1 MKARGET
8 IIPVNIEEE
17 VKKSYIDYAMSVIV
31 GRALPDVRDGLKPV
45 QRRILYTMYEMGLY
59 HNRPYKKSARIVG
72 ETLGKYHPHGDQ
84 AVYDALV
91 RLAQDFTMRY
101 PLVDGQGNFGSIDG
115 DSAAAM
121 RYCVEGD
128 TLVLTEEGLVK
139 IKDLAETKL
148 NSEKEINI
156 KVLSFNCAV
165 NRADMLFNSGIHK
178 TRRIK
183 TDIGLELVGSL
194 NHPVLTFVKENGD
207 IKFKWKL
214 LKDIKVGD
222 YLVVNTKTPFDF
234 KREVDKFLAY
244 SLGALCFGGSIGKE
258 RLVISSRKEDFI
270 DNLIKMFKERYKKVL
285 KNTCSCGNFS
295 LHVKDKKA
303 LEDFKDKFIR
313 KITEREIPDLIL
325 RSSLKSQIIFI
336 KAILE
341 GYAEFRNGKLLLRHK
356 SEKFIKQLQIML
368 LNFGIIA
375 RKNKNELEIQGKNL
389 LKLLKITKLKNL
401 LKNLKINEDL
411 KNESNSEEKIPYIN
425 VSYDALE
432 KKFENICRNLS
443 ERSAKTLKLIVKN
456 RYFLSKVVEIEE
468 DGSKP
473 VYSIRVLSDC
483 HSFVANGIINH
494 NTEARLSKIAEEMLV
509 DIDKDTVDFVPNFD
523 ESLKEPVVLPA
534 KFPNLLANGSSGI
547 AVGMTTNIP
556 PHNLKEVCD
565 AIVYLIENPECS
577 VDELLN
583 FIKGPDFPTG
593 GIIVGTSGIKK
604 AYKTGRGIIKVR
616 AKAFFDKIER
626 KKAIVIREFPY
637 QVNKARVIEQ
647 IARLVRDKKIEGI
660 SDIRDE
666 SDKEGIRVVIELKQN
681 VDEKK
686 LLEELYSKTQL
697 EISYGIILLALVDN
711 EPKILNLKDLIF
723 EYIKHRREV
732 VRRRISFELRNA
744 EKRAHILEG
753 FLVALKNID
762 KVIEIIK
769 NSKNP
774 KEAKNIIIKEY
785 SLSEEQAK
793 AILEMRLQK
802 LTSIERDNILK
813 EYEELKKKINEYR
826 DILSNPRK
834 IDEII
839 KKEVL
844 EIKEKYGDDRK
855 TSIVT
860 DMEEYADR
868 GLYILMNRSGV
879 IKRVENKINIKEK
892 SLKGYKCIKI
902 SGKDRILAITRKGK
916 AYMINPEEIPEKGKK
931 IKDIIDIFKFEG
943 NYIIMVTREGII
955 KRLLLKDLAEIKKG
969 ASIIKLIDDEVVSA
983 KITNGNEIITLS
995 SKYGM
1000 TARFSENEVRPMQR
1014 AAKGVKAMDLVV
1026 RDNIVSMDSS
1036 VSDEYYLTTFT
1047 EKGFA
1052 KRVKLSEYPVTK
1064 RGVKGVINI
1073 IPDSETGLVVKSI
1086 ISDKNDEFIAFTN
1099 KKRVINIK
1107 AEDIPIVKRQ
1117 SKGSKVIK
1125 LKEGETVVDVWKI

>member
-1 MKARGET
+1 MSQGDEMAARGET

-45 QRRILYTMYEMGLY
+45 QRRILYTMKEMGLY
-59 HNRPYKKSARIVG
+59 HNKPYKKSARIVG

-128 TLVLTEEGLVK
+128 TLVLTEKGLIK
-139 IKDLAETKL
+139 IKDLAETEL

-156 KVLSFNCAV
+156 KVLSFNCSV
-165 NRADMLFNSGIHK
+165 NKADMLFNSGIHK
-178 TRRIK
+178 TKKIK
-183 TDIGLELVGSL
+183 TDIGLEIVGSL
-194 NHPVLTFVKENGD
+194 NHPVLTFTKENGD

-214 LKDIKVGD
+214 LKDIKIGD
-222 YLVVNTKTPFDF
+222 YLVVNTKIPFDF
-234 KREVDKFLAY
+234 NKSIDEFLAY
-244 SLGALCFGGSIGKE
+244 ALGALCFGGSIGKE
-258 RLVISSRKEDFI
+258 RLVISSRKEEFI
-270 DNLIKMFKERYKKVL
+270 DKLIEMFRKRYKKVL

-303 LEDFKDKFIR
+303 LEDFKNKFIR
-313 KITEREIPDLIL
+313 KITEREVPSLIL
-325 RSSLKSQIIFI
+325 RASLKSQALFI
-336 KAILE
+336 KAIIE
-341 GYAEFRNGKLLLRHK
+341 GYAEFKDGKLILKHK
-356 SEKFIKQLQIML
+356 SERFIKQLQILL
-368 LNFGIIA
+368 LNFGIIS
-375 RKNKNELEIQGKNL
+375 RRNKNILEIYGENL
-389 LKLLKITKLKNL
+389 LRVLEVSNLQSLK
-401 LKNLKINEDL
+401 KNLKNKTKE
-411 KNESNSEEKIPYIN
+411 NNKIPYIN
-425 VSYDALE
+425 VSYETLE
-432 KKFENICRNLS
+432 RRFEDVCKNLS
-443 ERSAKTLKLIVKN
+443 ERSVKTLKILIKN
-456 RYFLSKVVEIEE
+456 KYYLSKVVEIEE
-468 DGSKP
+468 GESKP

-509 DIDKDTVDFVPNFD
+509 DIEKDTVDFVPNFD

-565 AIVYLIENPECS
+565 AIVYLIENPDCS

-593 GIIVGTSGIKK
+593 GIILGTSGIKK
-604 AYKTGRGIIKVR
+604 AYRTGRGIIKVR

-626 KKAIVIREFPY
+626 KKVIIIREFPY

-666 SDKEGIRVVIELKQN
+666 SDKEGIRVVIELKHN
-681 VDEKK
+681 ADEKK
-686 LLEELYSKTQL
+686 ILEELYSKTQL
-697 EISYGIILLALVDN
+697 EVSYGIILLALVDN
-711 EPKILNLKDLIF
+711 EPRILNIKDLIF

-732 VRRRISFELRNA
+732 VRRRTNFELKNA

-762 KVIEIIK
+762 RIIEIIK
-769 NSKNP
+769 KAKDPS
-774 KEAKNIIIKEY
+774 EAKKVIIKEF

-793 AILEMRLQK
+793 AILEMRLQR

-813 EYEELKKKINEYR
+813 EHEELKKKIKEYKE
-826 DILSNPRK
+826 ILSNPKR

-868 GLYILMNRSGV
+868 GLYILMNKNGA
-879 IKRVENKINIKEK
+879 IKRIENKINIREK
-892 SLKGYKCIKI
+892 ALKGYKCIKI
-902 SGKDRILAITRKGK
+902 SGRDRILVVNKKGK
-916 AYMINPEEIPEKGKK
+916 AYIINPEEIPEKGKK
-931 IKDIIDIFKFEG
+931 IKDAIDIFKFEG
-943 NYIIMVTREGII
+943 NYITMVTKEGTI
-955 KRLLLKDLAEIKKG
+955 KRIALKDLSDIKKG
-969 ASIIKLIDDEVVSA
+969 ASIIKLVDDEVVSV
-983 KITNGNEIITLS
+983 KITNGGEILTLS
-995 SKYGM
+995 TKFGM
-1000 TARFSENEVRPMQR
+1000 VARFSEEEVRPMQR
-1014 AAKGVKAMDLVV
+1014 AARGVKAIDLIV
-1026 RDNIVSMDSS
+1026 RDNVVSLDSS
-1036 VSDEYYLTTFT
+1036 IGSDFYLVTFT

-1052 KRVKLSEYPVTK
+1052 KKVKLSEYPITK
-1064 RGVKGVINI
+1064 RGVKGVVNV
-1073 IPDSETGLVVKSI
+1073 IPDSETGFVVKSI
-1086 ISDKNDEFIAFTN
+1086 ISNDNDEFIVFTN
-1099 KKRVINIK
+1099 KKKIINIK
-1107 AEDIPIVKRQ
+1107 IGDIPLSKRQ
-1117 SKGSKVIK
+1117 EKGSRVLK
-1125 LKEGETVVDVWKI
+1125 LKEGEIVVDVWKI